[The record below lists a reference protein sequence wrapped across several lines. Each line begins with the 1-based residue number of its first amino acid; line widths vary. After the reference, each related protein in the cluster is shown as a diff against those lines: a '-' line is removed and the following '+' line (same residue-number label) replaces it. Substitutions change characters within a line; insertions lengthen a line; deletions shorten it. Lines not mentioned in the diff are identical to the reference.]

1 MAMCPARMHLVLELF
16 LEQLALLTD
25 PTGPSYTEA
34 FGLLERL
41 TEIRGFMLIFDCPE
55 PEAIMS
61 SLVTTCMASARGAS
75 RVKAATDAYSQ
86 LEHLLAPL
94 LTNILGEAGP
104 KMHRGASW
112 QADEIPTKALSE
124 LLEELMHV
132 KRSACAGLVRR
143 VLGGLAQRSAALPVN
158 DYLNKALFADGM
170 EPKPG
175 DKTGYNMSQERLE
188 GLLCATYELYSI
200 QPSLVARVLPN
211 LQADLQNANPDRRR
225 ATTAVIGQILAHP
238 GEAPMASL
246 VDRFQER
253 LGDADDGV
261 RMTALEGTGAIL
273 HSAASNESVLG
284 TAEVVR
290 EKMADRCLDPN
301 DAIRL
306 RAVEIVTEVALGS
319 EQGLILTLPI
329 LPDACRRI
337 LDKKPRVREACAEA
351 SAQIY
356 AKHVLPRWIEGKY
369 KEAQELIWIPQLLC
383 EAYAAFCSSRLGYV
397 AQLEEHIEQHV
408 LGCGAQLS
416 EAQRAL
422 AMLGF
427 YSSAAQGGEAAQ
439 HGLSVLFAKKRD
451 AHSVLHHFVKTRVS
465 KASPLAADALALVPQ
480 AEPQLEV
487 LEQLAKLS
495 PSMDDKYSRPEVIL
509 AHVRSLDAVRDKA
522 LWKQLA
528 QLLDPLAIEST
539 GGS

>member
-1 MAMCPARMHLVLELF
+1 MQLVLELF
-16 LEQLALLTD
+16 LEQLALLSD
-25 PTGPSYTEA
+25 PMGPTYTEA

-41 TEIRGFMLIFDCPE
+41 TEIRGFMLIFDCQE
-55 PEAIMS
+55 PEALMS
-61 SLVTTCMASARGAS
+61 SLVTICL
-75 RVKAATDAYSQ
+75 KAARAASEAKGALEAYGQ

-94 LTNILGEAGP
+94 LTNLLAE
-104 KMHRGASW
+104 
-112 QADEIPTKALSE
+112 ADELPQSVLSG
-124 LLEELMHV
+124 LLEELMQL

-143 VLGGLAQRSAALPVN
+143 VLAGLAQRTAALPVN
-158 DYLNKALFADGM
+158 DYMNKALFADM
-170 EPKPG
+170 PKKG

-211 LQADLQNANPDRRR
+211 LQADLQNANPERRR
-225 ATTAVIGQILAHP
+225 ATTAVIGQILAH

-273 HSAASNESVLG
+273 HAAAGHEAVLP
-284 TAEVVR
+284 TAELVR
-290 EKMADRCLDPN
+290 LRMAERCLDPN

-306 RAVEIVTEVALGS
+306 RAVELVTEVALAS
-319 EQGLILTLPI
+319 EQGLTLTLPM
-329 LPDACRRI
+329 LPEACRRI

-356 AKHVLPRWIEGKY
+356 AKHALPRWIEGKHQ
-369 KEAQELIWIPQLLC
+369 EAQELIWIPQLLC

-408 LGCGAQLS
+408 LGCGAGLS

-427 YSSAAQGGEAAQ
+427 YSSAAQGGEASQ

-451 AHSVLHHFVKTRVS
+451 AHSALHHFVKARAS
-465 KASPLAADALALVPQ
+465 KASPLAADALALVQ
-480 AEPQLEV
+480 SEPQLEV
-487 LEQLAKLS
+487 LEQLARLS
-495 PSMDDKYSRPEVIL
+495 PSMDDKFSRPEVIL

-539 GGS
+539 GESSRERF